1 MLYLKTTLGI
11 LFQTVLFG
19 LFILV
24 PAQTW
29 LWEEAI
35 IFLLAHF
42 SFWALAGIYLC
53 IYCPQSLEAR
63 FRMSSKNQPSKD
75 KWVSAILMLV
85 FFGSVLLTPIDVFY
99 WSIFGP
105 ASWTVQIIGFVVFI
119 IGTVIM
125 FFTLVQNAYL
135 SPLVEVQAERGHRL
149 VDTGLY
155 GIVRHPMYLGFLL
168 WLGGALLW
176 LGSIFVS
183 SLGSVV
189 LLILLLVRISVE
201 EDTLKKDLEGYMEYT
216 KKVKYKLIPWLL

>member
-42 SFWALAGIYLC
+42 FFWALAGIYLC

-63 FRMSSKNQPSKD
+63 FRASSKNQPSKD
-75 KWVSAILMLV
+75 KWISAILVLMMV
-85 FFGSVLLTPIDVFY
+85 GSFSLASVDVFY
-99 WSIFGP
+99 WSVFEP
-105 ASWTVQIIGFVVFI
+105 ASLTVQIIGFVVFI
-119 IGTVIM
+119 IGTVIV
-125 FFTLVQNAYL
+125 FFTLVQNSYL
-135 SPLVEVQAERGHRL
+135 SGLVEVQAERGHRL

-155 GIVRHPMYLGFLL
+155 GMVRHPMYLGNLL
-168 WLGGALLW
+168 WLGGTVLW
-176 LGSIFVS
+176 LGSIFACIA
-183 SLGSVV
+183 GSVV
-189 LLILLLVRISVE
+189 LLILLLVRISLE
-201 EDTLKKDLEGYMEYT
+201 EDTLKKDLEGYLEYT
-216 KKVKYKLIPWLL
+216 KKVKYKLIPWLI